1 MRTLIVLLTLFFA
14 LPSHAQQAP
23 QATGGDVR
31 IPLTDYTALLNLLAN
46 DPDRAPAAYAIG
58 KSNVSVQVRD
68 VDERKTAIV
77 NIRVQ
82 VETFEDEWVLVPL
95 LPPGT
100 ALRGARVDGKPVQ
113 LVERPDGLSWSTAK
127 AGTFNVQLAYSVDPQ
142 RTETGYVLPL
152 AVPRAAA
159 TGLTLTV
166 PETGVDLSVV
176 PSADTRTVAGD
187 GFTRVTA
194 SVPATPLIVVSWHTG
209 SQVPFAISRATYSG
223 ELREDALVWT
233 GDFEVEIFGG
243 GRITLPVMPNGVTL
257 SDVRVDGAPSTVFE
271 EKGFF
276 ATILQGRGR
285 HKVQVAFQVPVVSED
300 GPPRASL
307 QIPKIP
313 VSRFDLVLPGRK
325 AVTVNSGTGP
335 GVNVVTVEHGDDTS
349 ATAFIPVSD
358 RVTFSWSAAVPEDL
372 RGQVRANASLY
383 HAVHAEEGVLHA
395 IGVVAYEITHGKT
408 DLLELELPADAQVN
422 RISAPAGGVSDWV
435 VSERTD
441 DGRQRI
447 DVFLERPV
455 SGEYLLEVS
464 YERLLG
470 GQDVAEAIAVPLL
483 SARNVHRQ
491 RGMVAL
497 LSGPELSLEPVE
509 EAGVTRVGENQLPSF
524 VSNLLTMAVAHTFK
538 YIDTGPQLSVNT
550 VAPERKQ
557 GRFDAQ
563 VDTLVSL
570 GDVTLRGAA
579 TVEIDVKSGALQD
592 LRLTLPANI
601 NVLAV
606 SGPSLRNYEV
616 VTVAGDPASD
626 GQVIELQF
634 TREMEGQFR
643 IDVAYERIMDREAP
657 ETDVPTLSVAAAE
670 VEHGRIAI
678 EALTAVE
685 VRAGTVEQLSSLD
698 INELPQQ
705 LVLKTTNPI
714 LLAYR
719 YVNAQPP
726 FKLGLK
732 ITRHKEIGVQ
742 VAAIERADY
751 KSLITRDGLAVTT
764 ARLMVRNSRR
774 QFLRLVLP
782 PESQVWSVFVDGKPE
797 KPAYATENPDL
808 VNGSGNGGGDKSAV
822 LIKMINS
829 ARGFPVEIVYATPV
843 SEIDGLGTLTS
854 FMPRPDMV
862 VTHSRWDVFLP
873 AGPTYQALDSTLD
886 LLIAGRPVNP
896 RLLQRQALATATD
909 ALQSQMGQPLRI
921 NVPTQGI
928 QFAFEKLYANQS
940 SEEASF
946 AVRYVSPGA
955 SQGGLVASA
964 VGALLVWLG
973 IAALAGSRIR
983 LPRRQA
989 VAALGGG
996 VAALAITIGYLGTSP
1011 VLAAALTLVIAMLW
1025 GAWAAADRWR
1035 MWRAGRLMG

>member
-1 MRTLIVLLTLFFA
+1 MRSLIVLLTLFFT
-14 LPSHAQQAP
+14 LPAFAQNLAP
-23 QATGGDVR
+23 APGGDVR
-31 IPLTDYTALLNLLAN
+31 IPLADYTALLALLAN
-46 DPDRAPAAYAIG
+46 QPNRAPAAYAIG
-58 KSNVSVQVRD
+58 QSNVSVQVREI
-68 VDERKTAIV
+68 DERKTAIV
-77 NIRVQ
+77 NIQVQ

-100 ALRGARVDGKPVQ
+100 ALRSARVDGKPVQ

-127 AGTFNVQLAYSVDPQ
+127 AGTFNVQLVYSVDAQ

-176 PSADTRTVAGD
+176 PSADAQTVVGE
-187 GFTRVTA
+187 GFTRITA
-194 SVPATPLIVVSWHTG
+194 SVPATPLIVVSWHSG
-209 SQVPFAISRATYSG
+209 SQVPFAISRATYTG
-223 ELREDALVWT
+223 ELREDALIWT
-233 GDFEVEIFGG
+233 GEFEVEIFSG
-243 GRITLPVMPNGVTL
+243 GRITLPVMPSGVTL
-257 SDVRVDGAPSTVFE
+257 SDISVDGETATVFE
-271 EKGFF
+271 NDGFF
-276 ATILQGRGR
+276 ATLLQGRGR
-285 HKVQVAFQVPVVSED
+285 HRVQVAFQVPVISGD

-307 QIPKIP
+307 RIPKIP

-325 AVTVNSGTGP
+325 AVTVNP
-335 GVNVVTVEHGDDTS
+335 GANVVTVEFGEDTR

-358 RVTFSWSAAVPEDL
+358 RVTFSWSAAVPDDL

-383 HAVHAEEGVLHA
+383 HAFHAEEGVLHA
-395 IGVVAYEITHGKT
+395 IGIVAYEITHGTT

-435 VSERTD
+435 VTD
-441 DGRQRI
+441 SGENGRQRI

-455 SGEYLLEVS
+455 SGEYLLEIS

-470 GQDVAEAIAVPLL
+470 GQDLVEAIALPLL

-509 EAGVTRVGENQLPSF
+509 EVGVTRVGENQLPSF
-524 VSNLLTMAVAHTFK
+524 VANLLTMAVAHTFK

-557 GRFDAQ
+557 GRFDAR

-579 TVEIDVKSGALQD
+579 TVEIDVKSGTLQD

-601 NVLAV
+601 NVLSV

-616 VTVAGDPASD
+616 VANTDDPASE

-643 IDVAYERIMDREAP
+643 IEVAYERIMDRDAP
-657 ETDVPTLSVAAAE
+657 ETGVPTLSVAGAE

-726 FKLGLK
+726 IKLGLK
-732 ITRHKEIGVQ
+732 ITRHKEIDVQ

-751 KSLITRDGLAVTT
+751 KTLITRDGLAVTT

-774 QFLRLVLP
+774 QFLRLALP
-782 PESQVWSVFVDGKPE
+782 PGSQVWSVFVDGKPE
-797 KPAYATENPDL
+797 KPAYATDNGGTVNGGENPKEL
-808 VNGSGNGGGDKSAV
+808 SKSAV

-843 SEIDGLGTLTS
+843 AEIEGLGTLTS

-873 AGPTYQALDSTLD
+873 AGPSYRALDSSLD
-886 LLIAGRPVNP
+886 LIIAGRPVNP
-896 RLLQRQALATATD
+896 RLIQRRALTTATD
-909 ALQSQMGQPLRI
+909 ALQTQMGQPLRI

-946 AVRYVSPGA
+946 TVRYVSPGA
-955 SQGGLVASA
+955 SRGGLVASA

-973 IAALAGSRIR
+973 IAGLFGSRIR
-983 LPRRQA
+983 LPRRA
-989 VAALGGG
+989 AGAALVSG
-996 VAALAITIGYLGTSP
+996 VAALALTLGFLGTSP
-1011 VLAAALTLVIAMLW
+1011 VLASVLTLAVAVLW
-1025 GAWAAADRWR
+1025 GVWAAAERWR
-1035 MWRAGRLMG
+1035 RWRANRLAA

>member
-1 MRTLIVLLTLFFA
+1 MRTLIVLLTLFFT
-14 LPSHAQQAP
+14 LPAHAQQPTSAS
-23 QATGGDVR
+23 GGDVR
-31 IPLTDYTALLNLLAN
+31 IPLADYTALLALLAN

-58 KSNVSVQVRD
+58 QSNVSVQVREL
-68 VDERKTAIV
+68 DERKTAIV
-77 NIRVQ
+77 NIQVQ

-113 LVERPDGLSWSTAK
+113 LVERPDGLSWSTSK
-127 AGTFNVQLAYSVDPQ
+127 AGTFKVQLVYSVDPQ

-159 TGLTLTV
+159 TGLSLTV
-166 PETGVDLSVV
+166 PETGIDLSVV
-176 PSADTRTVAGD
+176 PSADAQTVTGE

-194 SVPATPLIVVSWHTG
+194 SVPATPLIVVSWHSG

-233 GDFEVEIFGG
+233 GEFEVEIFGG
-243 GRITLPVMPNGVTL
+243 GRITLPVMPSGVTL
-257 SDVRVDGAPSTVFE
+257 SDIRVDGEEATVFDND
-271 EKGFF
+271 GFF
-276 ATILQGRGR
+276 ATVVQGRGR
-285 HKVQVAFQVPVVSED
+285 HRVQVAFQVPVVSDD

-325 AVTVNSGTGP
+325 AVTVSP
-335 GVNVVTVEHGDDTS
+335 IANVVTTELGEDTR
-349 ATAFIPVSD
+349 ATAYIPVSD
-358 RVTFSWSAAVPEDL
+358 RVTFSWSAAVPDDL

-395 IGVVAYEITHGKT
+395 IGIVAYEITHGKT
-408 DLLELELPADAQVN
+408 DLLELDLPADAQVN

-435 VSERTD
+435 VTATD
-441 DGRQRI
+441 DNGRQHI
-447 DVFLERPV
+447 DVFLERPI

-470 GQDVAEAIAVPLL
+470 DQDIDEAIAVPLL
-483 SARNVHRQ
+483 AARNVHRQ

-509 EAGVTRVGENQLPSF
+509 ETGVTRVGENQLPSF
-524 VSNLLTMAVAHTFK
+524 VANLLTMAVAHTFK
-538 YIDTGPQLSVNT
+538 YIDAGPQLSVNT

-579 TVEIDVKSGALQD
+579 TVEIDVKSGTLQD

-601 NVLAV
+601 NVLGV

-616 VTVAGDPASD
+616 VTTVDDPASD

-643 IDVAYERIMDREAP
+643 IEVSYERIMDRDAP
-657 ETDVPTLSVAAAE
+657 ETEVPTLSVAAAE

-726 FKLGLK
+726 IKLGLK

-742 VAAIERADY
+742 VAAIERANY
-751 KSLITRDGLAVTT
+751 KTLVTRDGLAVTT

-774 QFLRLVLP
+774 QFLRLALP

-797 KPAYATENPDL
+797 KPAYATEN
-808 VNGSGNGGGDKSAV
+808 NGSDNEKTAV

-843 SEIDGLGTLTS
+843 SEIEGLGTLTS
-854 FMPRPDMV
+854 AMPRPDMV
-862 VTHSRWDVFLP
+862 VTHSRWDIFLP
-873 AGPTYQALDSTLD
+873 AGPTYRALNSTLD

-896 RLLQRQALATATD
+896 RLIQRQALANATD
-909 ALQSQMGQPLRI
+909 ALQAQMGQPLRI

-946 AVRYVSPGA
+946 AVRFVSPGA
-955 SQGGLVASA
+955 SQGSLAASA
-964 VGALLVWLG
+964 IGALLVWLG

-983 LPRRQA
+983 LPRRSA
-989 VAALGGG
+989 VAALVSG
-996 VAALAITIGYLGTSP
+996 VAALVISLGFLGTSP
-1011 VLAAALTLVIAMLW
+1011 VLASALTLVAAAVW
-1025 GAWAAADRWR
+1025 GGWAALDRLRAWR
-1035 MWRAGRLMG
+1035 LNRQLV

>member
-1 MRTLIVLLTLFFA
+1 MRTLIVLLTLFFSLPA
-14 LPSHAQQAP
+14 LAQQSAP
-23 QATGGDVR
+23 PASGGDVR
-31 IPLTDYTALLNLLAN
+31 IPLADYTALLQLLAN

-58 KSNVSVQVRD
+58 KSNVAVQVRE
-68 VDERKTAIV
+68 VDDRKTAVV
-77 NIRVQ
+77 NIQVQ

-113 LVERPDGLSWSTAK
+113 LVERPDGLSWSTSK

-176 PSADTRTVAGD
+176 PSADARTVVGE

-209 SQVPFAISRATYSG
+209 SQVPFAISRATYAG
-223 ELREDALVWT
+223 ELRDEALIWT

-243 GRITLPVMPNGVTL
+243 GRITLPVMPSGVTL
-257 SDVRVDGAPSTVFE
+257 SDVRVDGEASTVFE
-271 EKGFF
+271 EDGFF
-276 ATILQGRGR
+276 ATVLQGRGR
-285 HKVQVAFQVPVVSED
+285 HRIQVAFQVPVVSDD

-325 AVTVNSGTGP
+325 AVTVISGG
-335 GVNVVTVEHGDDTS
+335 GAGANVTTTELGEDTS

-358 RVTFSWSAAVPEDL
+358 RVTFSWSAAVPDDL

-395 IGVVAYEITHGKT
+395 IGIVAYEITHGKT

-435 VSERTD
+435 VTASD
-441 DGRQRI
+441 DNGRQHI

-470 GQDVAEAIAVPLL
+470 DQDIDQAIAVPLL
-483 SARNVHRQ
+483 AARNVHRQ

-509 EAGVTRVGENQLPSF
+509 EVGVTRVGENQLPPF
-524 VSNLLTMAVAHTFK
+524 VANLLTMAVAHTFK

-579 TVEIDVKSGALQD
+579 TVEVDVKSGTLQD

-601 NVLAV
+601 NVLGV

-616 VTVAGDPASD
+616 VAVAD

-643 IDVAYERIMDREAP
+643 IEVAYERIMDRDAP

-774 QFLRLVLP
+774 QFLRLALP

-797 KPAYATENPDL
+797 KPAYATEGATTNADD
-808 VNGSGNGGGDKSAV
+808 GTSAV

-843 SEIDGLGTLTS
+843 AEIAGLGTLTS

-873 AGPTYQALDSTLD
+873 AGPTYQALDSSLD

-896 RLLQRQALATATD
+896 RQLQRQALANASD
-909 ALQSQMGQPLRI
+909 ALQTQMGQPLRI

-955 SQGGLVASA
+955 SQGGLAASA
-964 VGALLVWLG
+964 VGVLLVWLG
-973 IAALAGSRIR
+973 IAALAGSQIR
-983 LPRRQA
+983 LSRRSA
-989 VAALGGG
+989 VAALVSG
-996 VAALAITIGYLGTSP
+996 VALLAITLGYLGTSA
-1011 VLAAALTLVIAMLW
+1011 VLAAAITLAVAILW
-1025 GAWAAADRWR
+1025 GVWAAAERWR
-1035 MWRAGRLMG
+1035 NWRFNRLAG

>member
-1 MRTLIVLLTLFFA
+1 MRYLIVLLTLIFA
-14 LPSHAQQAP
+14 LPAQAQAP
-23 QATGGDVR
+23 APVPGGDVR
-31 IPLTDYTALLNLLAN
+31 IPLADYTARLAQLASQPN
-46 DPDRAPAAYAIG
+46 RAPADYAIG
-58 KSNVSVQVRD
+58 QSQVSVQVREI
-68 VDERKTAIV
+68 DERKTAMV
-77 NIRVQ
+77 NVQVQ

-100 ALRGARVDGKPVQ
+100 ALKSARVDGKPVQ
-113 LVERPDGLSWSTAK
+113 LVERPDGLSWSAAK
-127 AGTFNVQLAYSVDPQ
+127 AGTFKVQLVYSVDAQ

-166 PETGVDLSVV
+166 PETGIDLSVV
-176 PSADTRTVAGD
+176 PSADAQTVTGD
-187 GFTRVTA
+187 NFTRITA
-194 SVPATPLIVVSWHTG
+194 SVPATPLIVVSWHVG
-209 SQVPFAISRATYSG
+209 SQVPFAISRAAYAG
-223 ELREDALVWT
+223 ELIEDALVWS
-233 GDFEVEIFGG
+233 GEFEVEVFGG
-243 GRITLPVMPNGVTL
+243 GRITLPVMPSGVTL
-257 SDVRVDGAPSTVFE
+257 SDIRIDGEAATVFE
-271 EKGFF
+271 ADGFF
-276 ATILQGRGR
+276 ATVLQGRGR
-285 HKVQVAFQVPVVSED
+285 HRVQVAFQVPVISGD
-300 GPPRASL
+300 GPPHASL

-325 AVTVNSGTGP
+325 TVSVNP
-335 GVNVVTVEHGDDTS
+335 GANVVTADQGEDTL
-349 ATAFIPVSD
+349 ATAFIPMSND
-358 RVTFSWSAAVPEDL
+358 VTFAWSAAVPDDL

-395 IGVVAYEITHGKT
+395 IGIVAYEITHGET

-435 VSERTD
+435 VTETD
-441 DGRQRI
+441 DNGRKRI

-455 SGEYLLEVS
+455 SGEFLLEIA

-470 GQDVAEAIAVPLL
+470 GQDVDEAIAVPLL

-497 LSGPELSLEPVE
+497 LSGPELSLEPATE
-509 EAGVTRVGENQLPSF
+509 EGVTRVGENQLPPF
-524 VSNLLTMAVAHTFK
+524 VANLLTMAVAHTFK

-570 GDVTLRGAA
+570 GDVTLRGVA
-579 TVEIDVKSGALQD
+579 TVEIDVKSGTLQD

-601 NVLAV
+601 NVLGV

-616 VTVAGDPASD
+616 VAIEDDPAAD

-643 IDVAYERIMDREAP
+643 IDVAYERIMDRDAP
-657 ETDVPTLSVAAAE
+657 ETEVPTLSVEAAE

-774 QFLRLVLP
+774 QFLRLALP
-782 PESQVWSVFVDGKPE
+782 PDSQVWSVFVDGKPE
-797 KPAYATENPDL
+797 KPAYATENNGT
-808 VNGSGNGGGDKSAV
+808 VNGDAGVSAV

-843 SEIDGLGTLTS
+843 REIEGLGTLTS
-854 FMPRPDMV
+854 AMPRPDMV

-873 AGPTYQALDSTLD
+873 AGPSYQALDSSLD

-896 RLLQRQALATATD
+896 RLIQREALNSASD
-909 ALQSQMGQPLRI
+909 ALRAQMGQPLRI

-940 SEEASF
+940 PEDASF
-946 AVRYVSPGA
+946 AVRFVSPGA
-955 SQGGLVASA
+955 SQASLVASA
-964 VGALLVWLG
+964 IGALLVWLG
-973 IAALAGSRIR
+973 IAGLAGSRIR
-983 LPRRQA
+983 LPRRGA
-989 VAALGGG
+989 VAALAGGIG
-996 VAALAITIGYLGTSP
+996 TLAATLGYLGTSP
-1011 VLAAALTLVIAMLW
+1011 VLASVLTLLLAATW
-1025 GAWAAADRWR
+1025 GVWAAADRWR
-1035 MWRAGRLMG
+1035 NWRASRFMEG